1 MPLIDARV
9 RLPQDRRPDAT
20 YTMTGRAAESY
31 DRVLNLTEKMNTG
44 TLAALLAALDGAGV
58 RQAVMH
64 AESEG
69 GESADALNAALVRVI
84 AEHPDRFVGVGTVDL
99 APVRPRR
106 ACAQV
111 DAAAREGLLGIC
123 LEPAFFGL
131 DIDDRLLYPVYA
143 RAEEQGLVVAVHTG
157 INYARTHPIRHER
170 PELLDQVA
178 VDFPDL
184 RLIAAHAG
192 WPWATEFAAVAR
204 RHPTVYLEFGG
215 LAPKYV
221 TRAGTGWDVVFA
233 MMPNLLR
240 SQVLHATDWPV
251 IEPGRALAEWRA
263 AGLDVATLDAL
274 LGGNAATLF
283 GLDRPRLAGADDW
296 FGPA

>member
-84 AEHPDRFVGVGTVDL
+84 AEHPDRLVGVGTVDL
-99 APVRPRR
+99 APARPRR

-296 FGPA
+296 FGHA